1 MSARS
6 TARVAVIGG
15 GWAGCAAAV
24 ILAQSG
30 VRVTLYE
37 QASTLGGRARRV
49 SLDGMA
55 LDNGQHLLIGAYR
68 QTLDLIERVHRPV
81 RTEAL
86 LRRLPLTIRPFG
98 FPSTGSVEL
107 TAWRAPAPLHLA
119 LGMLAARGLG
129 WRERG
134 ALIGGFRLLQQA
146 GFRTPIEQTV
156 AQCFA
161 GTPLRAMAAVWEPLC
176 IAALN
181 TPPESAS
188 AQVFAN
194 VVREAFTGSARNSD
208 FLAPAIDLSALF
220 PDAAGRYIARQG
232 GGVRHGVTV
241 RSVAQA
247 PTGTTIGTAS
257 GSENYDGV
265 VVAVGP
271 HQLAATLGDEAAGG
285 PWQAPLERVAAFA
298 WESITTAYLAYAEA
312 ISLPIPVMR
321 LDDSPGQWIFDRS
334 AALGTSPP
342 AGARSLV
349 AVVISTN
356 GPHDAM
362 DQPALANQA
371 DAQLRRLAHRW
382 PLPVWS
388 RVIAERRAT
397 YSCTPGLARPVAGR
411 VAAGM
416 YLAGDYTDAD
426 FPATLEAATRSG
438 AAAAEALLKE
448 LHAMPP

>member
-1 MSARS
+1 
-6 TARVAVIGG
+6 
-15 GWAGCAAAV
+15 
-24 ILAQSG
+24 
-30 VRVTLYE
+30 
-37 QASTLGGRARRV
+37 
-49 SLDGMA
+49 
-55 LDNGQHLLIGAYR
+55 
-68 QTLDLIERVHRPV
+68 
-81 RTEAL
+81 
-86 LRRLPLTIRPFG
+86 
-98 FPSTGSVEL
+98 
-107 TAWRAPAPLHLA
+107 
-119 LGMLAARGLG
+119 
-129 WRERG
+129 
-134 ALIGGFRLLQQA
+134 
-146 GFRTPIEQTV
+146 
-156 AQCFA
+156 
-161 GTPLRAMAAVWEPLC
+161 MAAVWEPLC

-247 PTGTTIGTAS
+247 PTGATIGTAS

-298 WESITTAYLAYAEA
+298 WESITTAYLAYAEP